1 MTVVTPSNS
10 QPAEP
15 AALAVNTDVNAAV
28 RGAGGLAGPVEPM
41 VTFELDSEAA
51 AAVEL
56 ARAAA
61 VQTAS
66 DELAIGESTEVG
78 DYLGV
83 RADAELTVVH
93 GFQATLKGYQG
104 WFWAVTVARVPG
116 FPPTVDEVV
125 LLPGEDALLAPA
137 WVPWSERLQPGDLSP
152 GDVLPTPADDPRLV
166 PSYLLSDDPAVEEV
180 AFELGQG
187 RPRVLSRPGRDEL
200 AERWYEGPTG
210 PDTPMAKQAPAH
222 CGSCGFFLPLA
233 GSLRALFGACGN
245 EITETDGRIVSVD
258 HGCGAHSEAIVEAVE
273 DDHGEVYDDDPIELV
288 EMGESDAIDPDVVD
302 ADAVDATAVEP
313 AGLLLAD
320 EGGELGQPS
329 TELRQ
334 QLLVEGEDLAVQPF
348 DADQAGGVDDQDEAG
363 PAQFA
368 DSALSELDPP
378 AEVAGDVEQPAT
390 GDPGQDLV

>member
-1 MTVVTPSNS
+1 VTVVTPSNS

-15 AALAVNTDVNAAV
+15 APLAVNTDVNAAV
-28 RGAGGLAGPVEPM
+28 RGAGGLAGPSEPT
-41 VTFELDSEAA
+41 VTFELDAEAA

-258 HGCGAHSEAIVEAVE
+258 HGCGAHSEAIIEAVE
-273 DDHGEVYDDDPIELV
+273 DDHGEVYDDDLIELV
-288 EMGESDAIDPDVVD
+288 EMGESDEG
-302 ADAVDATAVEP
+302 EP
-313 AGLLLAD
+313 ASLLLAD
-320 EGGELGQPS
+320 EGGELGQPAE
-329 TELRQ
+329 ELRQ

-368 DSALSELDPP
+368 DPALSELDAP
-378 AEVAGDVEQPAT
+378 AEVAGDVEQPPP
-390 GDPGQDLV
+390 GHSGQDLV

>member
-1 MTVVTPSNS
+1 VTPSNS

-15 AALAVNTDVNAAV
+15 APLAVNTDVNVAV
-28 RGAGGLAGPVEPM
+28 RGAGGPAEPA
-41 VTFELDSEAA
+41 VTFELDAEAA

-66 DELAIGESTEVG
+66 DELAVGESTEVG

-116 FPPTVDEVV
+116 FEPTVDEVV
-125 LLPGEDALLAPA
+125 LLPGEAALLAPA

-166 PSYLLSDDPAVEEV
+166 PGYLLSDDPAVEEV

-245 EITETDGRIVSVD
+245 EITETDGRVVSVD
-258 HGCGAHSEAIVEAVE
+258 HGCGAHSEAIVEPVE
-273 DDHGEVYDDDPIELV
+273 EDHGEVYDDDAIELV
-288 EMGESDAIDPDVVD
+288 EIGESDAVD
-302 ADAVDATAVEP
+302 LGTVEDALEGVDFGAASSAE
-313 AGLLLAD
+313 
-320 EGGELGQPS
+320 EGAELGQPT

-334 QLLVEGEDLAVQPF
+334 QLLVEGEDLAVEPF

-363 PAQFA
+363 PAQLA
-368 DSALSELDPP
+368 DSALAELDAP
-378 AEVAGDVEQPAT
+378 AEVAGGVEQAAP
-390 GDPGQDLV
+390 GDSGQDLV